1 MSKKAMSNPTRLPA
15 FNGDEGVAHVIIET
29 EKRSRNKFSYDEDL
43 NIFRLKKV
51 LPEGMSFPYDFG
63 FIPSTLADDGD
74 PLDVLVLMDEPGCTG
89 CLVECRI
96 IGAICG
102 EQSKDGEKVR
112 NDRLVGVA
120 VPSHTHSNLK
130 EIRDLNPSL
139 LREVENFFVNYHQQ
153 YGKKYKVVGHCDSNE
168 AFKKVRKAAKRK
180 KAS

>member
-1 MSKKAMSNPTRLPA
+1 MSNPTLLPA
-15 FNGDEGVAHVIIET
+15 FNGKEGVVNVIIET

-102 EQSKDGEKVR
+102 EQSENGDNLR

-130 EIRDLNPSL
+130 EVDDLNPAL
-139 LREVENFFVNYHQQ
+139 LQEVDNFFVNYHQQ
-153 YGKKYKVVGHCDSNE
+153 YGKKFKVIGHCDSKE
-168 AFKKVRKAAKRK
+168 AMKMVKKAMKEK